1 MVETEVYVHV
11 HTQYTRAHARVYAP
25 LMHGHLPLNFCCVQ
39 LSLSGPQGEPGPQG
53 PVGPAGP
60 PGDAGNPGV
69 PGKRK
74 ESLHFCPNVS
84 VCALVLAVVCR
95 P

>member
-1 MVETEVYVHV
+1 MFV
-11 HTQYTRAHARVYAP
+11 P
-25 LMHGHLPLNFCCVQ
+25 
-39 LSLSGPQGEPGPQG
+39 SLSGPQGEPGPQG

-69 PGKRK
+69 QGKPVFLSKCVRVRTCAHC
-74 ESLHFCPNVS
+74 LHVYSFALLCVMMPDILVRLL
-84 VCALVLAVVCR
+84 ALVLFLLIY